1 MKVIGIEHIGIAVK
15 DLDEGAKFWKEI
27 IGLSHSSTEDIDS
40 QGVITDIYQTGAG
53 KIELLL
59 SKYPDSHVANFIKK
73 RGTGIHH
80 VCLQVENIEEAI
92 EFLLDNKIRLIG
104 DDYTIGAEGYKVIF
118 IHPQSAGG
126 VLVELAEK
134 SK

>member
-15 DLDEGAKFWKEI
+15 NLDEGSNFWKEI

-53 KIELLL
+53 KIELLM
-59 SKYPDSHVANFIKK
+59 SKYPDSHVAYFIKK

-80 VCLQVENIEEAI
+80 VCLEVENIEEAI

-104 DDYTIGAEGYKVIF
+104 VDFTIGAVCFKVIF

>member
-15 DLDEGAKFWKEI
+15 DLDEGSKFWKEI

-59 SKYPDSHVANFIKK
+59 SKYPGSHVENFIKN
-73 RGTGIHH
+73 RGAGIHH
-80 VCLQVENIEEAI
+80 ICLQVENIEEAI

-104 DDYTIGAEGYKVIF
+104 DDFTIGAEGYKVIF
-118 IHPQSAGG
+118 IHPESAGG

-134 SK
+134 S

>member
-15 DLDEGAKFWKEI
+15 DLDEGSKFWKEI

-59 SKYPDSHVANFIKK
+59 SKYPGSHVANFIKN

-80 VCLQVENIEEAI
+80 ICLQVENIEEAI

-104 DDYTIGAEGYKVIF
+104 DDFTIGAEGYKVIF
-118 IHPQSAGG
+118 IHPESAGG

>member
-15 DLDEGAKFWKEI
+15 DLDEGSKFWKEV

-59 SKYPDSHVANFIKK
+59 SKYPGSHVANFIKN
-73 RGTGIHH
+73 RGAGIHH
-80 VCLQVENIEEAI
+80 ICLQVENIEEAI

-104 DDYTIGAEGYKVIF
+104 DDFTIGAEGYKVIF
-118 IHPQSAGG
+118 IHPESAGG

-134 SK
+134 S